1 MNDNKYFPYLVY
13 AAAFIL
19 AGCAAYYSIYGLGK
33 LFSSQAIA
41 VMVMASILEASKLI
55 SASYLHR
62 YWNTISLSIR
72 AYLTVAV
79 AILMFIT
86 SIGIYG
92 FLISAYQ
99 ETKNKLNI
107 SQTEI
112 DLNQIKQQN
121 VTSNIRQIE
130 SQIDFKLQRIQTL
143 NSVRS
148 QQEAR
153 LDSLYL
159 RNQSKNA
166 KRVEEYIQGVD
177 VEIKSIQT
185 ELQQDKNKI
194 AALQDSIAGI
204 QISIN
209 TLQNSDVAAE
219 IGPLQYVANITN
231 MSLDA
236 VVNWFVLI
244 FIFVFDPLAVTL
256 LIAAQK
262 ISKKDDIVSHVETE
276 RNVTIDPVIITN
288 ESNTEPALETINEPT
303 GSSHAELFKDFY
315 GETKIQNNNNP
326 KVIT

>member
-1 MNDNKYFPYLVY
+1 MNDNKHFSYLVY
-13 AAAFIL
+13 AAAFVL

-33 LFSSQAIA
+33 LFSSQAVA
-41 VMVMASILEASKLI
+41 VMIMAAVLEASKLI

-62 YWNTISLSIR
+62 YWDKISISIR

-79 AILMFIT
+79 AILMLIT

-99 ETKNKLNI
+99 DTKNKLNI

-112 DLNQIKQQN
+112 ELRQVKQQN
-121 VTSNIRQIE
+121 VTNNIQQIE
-130 SQIDFKLQRIQTL
+130 SQIAFKLDRIQTL

-177 VEIKSIQT
+177 SEIKTIQT
-185 ELQQDKNKI
+185 ELQQDKNRI
-194 AALQDSIAGI
+194 ASFQDSIANI
-204 QISIN
+204 QIDIN

-219 IGPLQYVANITN
+219 IGPLQYVATITG
-231 MSLDA
+231 MTLDI

-262 ISKKDDIVSHVETE
+262 ISKTQDVQLNNEKEIIEPQPVQETIVET
-276 RNVTIDPVIITN
+276 TPIIK
-288 ESNTEPALETINEPT
+288 TEVT
-303 GSSHAELFKDFY
+303 GSDIFKEFY
-315 GETKIQNNNNP
+315 GETNTNLNTNP
-326 KVIT
+326 KVIS